1 MISFRTLDK
10 LHERQRDPDERVRQE
25 VVITICDAAAE
36 NISGVSD
43 QVILSLQ
50 GEGLKERKE
59 AVFLFNEIFCPEY
72 DCEIIWSLLSQSVAK
87 VHISNWFKCIGI
99 KQNCL
104 SASSGNIYVSI
115 LFFIIIFIA
124 SQ

>member
-1 MISFRTLDK
+1 MISFRTIDK

-43 QVILSLQ
+43 QVLLSLQ
-50 GEGLKERKE
+50 REGLKQRKE
-59 AVFLFNEIFCPEY
+59 AVFLFNEIFCL

-87 VHISNWFKCIGI
+87 VHRATGGSV
-99 KQNCL
+99 L
-104 SASSGNIYVSI
+104 V
-115 LFFIIIFIA
+115 
-124 SQ
+124 

>member
-1 MISFRTLDK
+1 MISFCTLDK

-50 GEGLKERKE
+50 YKTKL
-59 AVFLFNEIFCPEY
+59 
-72 DCEIIWSLLSQSVAK
+72 
-87 VHISNWFKCIGI
+87 
-99 KQNCL
+99 
-104 SASSGNIYVSI
+104 YVSKFRQY
-115 LFFIIIFIA
+115 LCVYSFFIIIFIA

>member
-25 VVITICDAAAE
+25 VAITICDAAAE

-50 GEGLKERKE
+50 REGLKERKE
-59 AVFLFNEIFCPEY
+59 AVFLFNEIFCLEY

-87 VHISNWFKCIGI
+87 VHRATGGSV
-99 KQNCL
+99 L
-104 SASSGNIYVSI
+104 V
-115 LFFIIIFIA
+115 
-124 SQ
+124 